1 MRSEPGE
8 RRRGHPNPEPQ
19 DTKRALAPL
28 CASQIRSL
36 GGANVSP
43 IQVLDHYQEGDS
55 LIHCL
60 DARIKLALTLATILV
75 IAALPRGAWLAYLA
89 CLLMICLVTAASHL
103 PPLLILRRSLVAIPF
118 ALAALSLVFT
128 VPGSSLAT
136 LTLAGWNLSIT
147 KEGLVAF
154 CSILAKAWLSVLS
167 ATLLV
172 STTPFT
178 YLVASM
184 RAFRV
189 PEVLVSVVSFMY
201 RYMYVIADE
210 ALRLNRARQAR
221 SATPGPKAGGSLRW
235 RAKVL
240 GGMIG
245 SLFLRSYER
254 SERVYAAML
263 SRGFD
268 GSFRTVKMEPLR
280 RHDLASVVAF
290 FACLLAVAALA
301 AFQRGP

>member
-147 KEGLVAF
+147 KEGLV
-154 CSILAKAWLSVLS
+154 
-167 ATLLV
+167 
-172 STTPFT
+172 
-178 YLVASM
+178 
-184 RAFRV
+184 
-189 PEVLVSVVSFMY
+189 SVVSFMY